1 MVTTSDVY
9 ERVMIALD
17 GMPMSIYH
25 AKKTTSVYLHSS
37 DIGTLSIRDHMPKKS
52 ALPRLKY
59 NIIIGYRGKREYH
72 YKGRTCYFY
81 NEHEISAVIDDLR
94 KSCDTYRRRS

>member
-17 GMPMSIYH
+17 GMPLSIYH
-25 AKKTTSVYLHSS
+25 AKKTTSVYIHSS
-37 DIGTLSIRDHMPKKS
+37 EIGTISIRDHMPKKS

-59 NIIIGYRGKREYH
+59 NIIIGYQGKREYH
-72 YKGRTCYFY
+72 YKGRTCLFY
-81 NEHEISAVIDDLR
+81 SEYEISDCIDDLK
-94 KSCDTYRRRS
+94 KSCDTYRRR